1 MRNSLTSGETVI
13 SWDVKG
19 KVGRSILSWK
29 VLRAVPRKELY
40 SVIQRLSTLAMG
52 TQLGSSEYL
61 RTATEMNGKPCGWDL
76 AYNSHFS
83 PLTPV

>member
-19 KVGRSILSWK
+19 KVGSSILSWRA
-29 VLRAVPRKELY
+29 LRAVPRKELY
-40 SVIQRLSTLAMG
+40 SVIQRLSTFAMG
-52 TQLGSSEYL
+52 TQLGSEYL
-61 RTATEMNGKPCGWDL
+61 RTATGMKGKACGWDL